1 MSKILTPSIVAP
13 AFNLSSSPTEKIT
26 LKGALS
32 QGILILVFYPADASP
47 ACVAQMT
54 LFSEAYPLIQGGREV
69 PMFGIS
75 TDSVASQQAFA
86 AKNNIAFPL
95 LSDSDP
101 LAAVSMAYGV
111 FSYTNQLAQ
120 QAVFLIDGNGDIL
133 WSQLSTPEISPG
145 AGAVLHALESF
156 NEGAYTYLTLLPD
169 AQDHAI
175 NAPAVG
181 LVFVQYGDYQSPEC
195 ATARTA
201 VKAMQTEFGNGMTYI
216 YRHFPLTRINP
227 EAQAAAEVAEF
238 AASQGKFWEMHD
250 LLFEN
255 QATLGPATYTK
266 LATSLGLDPAALTAA
281 LTAKTFAPNVQA
293 DFEGGVR
300 TGVNGVPCFYMGSQ
314 YELTIRY
321 NGKVDTDAMIAAMN
335 NIFNLYGEG
344 EE

>member
-1 MSKILTPSIVAP
+1 
-13 AFNLSSSPTEKIT
+13 
-26 LKGALS
+26 
-32 QGILILVFYPADASP
+32 
-47 ACVAQMT
+47 
-54 LFSEAYPLIQGGREV
+54 
-69 PMFGIS
+69 MFGIS

-86 AKNNIAFPL
+86 AENNIAFPL

-101 LAAVSMAYGV
+101 VAAISKAYGV

-133 WSQLSTPEISPG
+133 WSQLAPPEISPG
-145 AGAVLHALESF
+145 PGAVLLALQSF
-156 NEGAYTYLTLLPD
+156 NEGALTVSPD

-181 LVFVQYGDYQSPEC
+181 LIFVEYGDYQSPEC
-195 ATARTA
+195 AASRTA
-201 VKAMQTEFGNGMTYI
+201 VKAMQAQFGTGMTYI
-216 YRHFPLTRINP
+216 YRHFPLARVHP

-250 LLFEN
+250 LLFDN
-255 QATLGPATYTK
+255 QATLGTATYTK
-266 LATSLGLDPAALTAA
+266 LATSLGLDAAALTAA
-281 LTAKTFAPNVQA
+281 LAAKTFAPNVQA

-321 NGKVDTDAMIAAMN
+321 DGKVDTAAMIAAMT

-344 EE
+344 DE